1 MAKDEKGHEQIRELS
16 TRAWLRSYMARGMRR
31 VPTYYN
37 DLFEVIGKE
46 PGHVIGS
53 TACLG
58 GTLATQILN
67 AKTDSSLVPKIYNW
81 IRRMNDLFGY
91 GNFFFEM
98 QPSRNKDQIYV
109 NQRLFELSEE
119 LDIPYIITTDSHY
132 LKKEDR
138 TVHKAYLNAQNG
150 DREVDDFYSTTYMMN
165 TDELESYFSY
175 FSAEQLEKAYQN
187 ILKIKESCEDFTLLK
202 PLRIPELIWYQYP
215 KKEEEYLF
223 YKEKIPYLETFYNS
237 DYFGDNH
244 LVWAIIDGIK
254 NRKGLQTK
262 EAYEEINVCLDDTW
276 RSSIKNKAHWSA
288 YYLNLQKNIDLCWEA
303 GSLVGPGRGSGAGF
317 ILFYVLGITQI
328 NPLLEETR
336 VFHWRFLNPDRA
348 SVLDC
353 DTDIE
358 GGRRAQVLQKF
369 RDFYGEDRV
378 SNVATFK
385 TEKSKS
391 AILTACRGLKID
403 VDVASYLASLIPSDR
418 GQLRSLSQCMYGDED
433 KGFKP
438 IKQFVFEMTE
448 NYPEVW
454 NVASKIEGLICGI
467 GVHAGGII
475 FVDEPFTKST
485 ALMRAPDG
493 TIITAFELH
502 DCEKCS
508 LIKID
513 MLSIE
518 ALDKIHNELDLLV
531 EYNYIK
537 PEKTLKETYEKVIG
551 IYNLERVA
559 PKMWEMV
566 WEHKITSLFQMEKQ
580 SGINGIALTHPKS
593 VKELAVLNSVI
604 RLMAPEKGAEQPL
617 DMWAR
622 YRSNINDWKREMT
635 LYGLSQ
641 DNIDWLM
648 SHDAITDGICES
660 QEGMMQLL
668 QEERLGGNTLT
679 FADKCRK
686 AIAKKVGKLFDE
698 CEKAYF
704 ENAQKKNCDMKL
716 VHYVWDV
723 LLRVQRGYSFCRAHT
738 LSYSLVALQEMN
750 LAYRFPI
757 IFWNCACLISDS
769 GGNET
774 EDSEEDSFVENE
786 AEEFNSTVESFID
799 DDDDEEDEEESITK
813 KKKKKKQ
820 KTTNYGKISTAIGK
834 MKMANIE
841 VTSPDIN
848 RSTYTFSPDVKN
860 NIIRFGMSGITK
872 IGEDLVK
879 NIIANRPYSS
889 IQDFLSKVKINKTQ
903 MINLIKCGAF
913 DSFGKREDI
922 MEDYVNL
929 ISDTKSVLNLR
940 NMQMLINF
948 NLIPDEFDMVRRVFN
963 FNKYLKRFKVD
974 NVFLIDNIA
983 MNFIDKNFNIDNLQ
997 EDDRAESGFAI
1008 LQTKWKKIYD
1018 SYMNKIRPYIK
1029 DNNKELLD
1037 AVNNRLTAEVREKYT
1052 LGSISKWEMDSVS
1065 CYFHEH
1071 ELKNVD
1077 YSYYGFSNY
1086 FELPENPE
1094 VDTILNIRGKKIPLF
1109 KIHRICGTVL
1119 DRDKIKKTITLLTRE
1134 GVVTVKIFGDV
1145 FNHYDRQISERG
1157 ADGKKHVI
1165 QKSFFSRGNKII
1177 VTGIKRE
1184 DSFQGKKYKST
1195 PYHLVELIKDIKSD
1209 GTLITEERLEV
1220 D

>member
-98 QPSRNKDQIYV
+98 QPSHNKDQIYV

-175 FSAEQLEKAYQN
+175 FSDEQLEKAYQN

-237 DYFGDNH
+237 DYFGDRH

-391 AILTACRGLKID
+391 AILTACRGLKVD

-716 VHYVWDV
+716 VHYVWDI

-889 IQDFLSKVKINKTQ
+889 IRDFLSKVKINKTQ

-922 MEDYVNL
+922 MEDYVSL

-1052 LGSISKWEMDSVS
+1052 LGSISKWEMDSVP

-1119 DRDKIKKTITLLTRE
+1119 DRDKLKKTITLLTRE

-1195 PYHLVELIKDIKSD
+1195 PYHLVELIKDIESD
-1209 GTLITEERLEV
+1209 GTLITEERLEI

>member
-1 MAKDEKGHEQIRELS
+1 MAKDTIGHEQIRELS
-16 TRAWLRSYMARGMRR
+16 TRAWLRSYLARGMRR

-37 DLFEVIGKE
+37 DLFEVIGKN

-58 GTLATQILN
+58 GVLATQLLKE
-67 AKTDSSLVPKIYNW
+67 KTDETLNPKIYNW
-81 IRRMNDLFGY
+81 IRQINDLFGT

-98 QPSRNKDQIYV
+98 QPSYNKEQIYV

-119 LDIPYIITTDSHY
+119 LAIPYIITTDSHY

-138 TVHKAYLNAQNG
+138 IVHKAYLNAQNG
-150 DREVDDFYSTTYMMN
+150 DREVDDFYATTYMMN
-165 TDELESYFSY
+165 TDELESYFDY
-175 FSAEQLEKAYQN
+175 FTNEQLEKAYRN

-237 DYFGDNH
+237 DYFGDKH

-254 NRKGLQTK
+254 NRRGLQTE
-262 EAYEEINVCLDDTW
+262 EAYKEINTCLDDTW

-317 ILFYVLGITQI
+317 ILLYVLGITQI
-328 NPLLEETR
+328 NPILEETQ
-336 VFHWRFLNPDRA
+336 VFHWRFLNPERA
-348 SVLDC
+348 SVLDV

-403 VDVASYLASLIPSDR
+403 VDIASYLASLIPSDR

-433 KGFKP
+433 KNFKP

-467 GVHAGGII
+467 GVHAGGVI

-551 IYNLERVA
+551 IYNLERTT
-559 PKMWEMV
+559 PEMWKMV
-566 WEHKITSLFQMEKQ
+566 WEHKISSLFQMEKQ

-622 YRSNINDWKREMT
+622 YRSNINDWKKEMT

-686 AIAKKVGKLFDE
+686 AIAKKQGKLFDE
-698 CEKAYF
+698 CEKTYF
-704 ENAQKKNCDMKL
+704 ENAQEKKCDMKL
-716 VHYVWDV
+716 VHYVWDI
-723 LLRVQRGYSFCRAHT
+723 LLRVQRG
-738 LSYSLVALQEMN
+738 
-750 LAYRFPI
+750 
-757 IFWNCACLISDS
+757 
-769 GGNET
+769 
-774 EDSEEDSFVENE
+774 
-786 AEEFNSTVESFID
+786 
-799 DDDDEEDEEESITK
+799 
-813 KKKKKKQ
+813 
-820 KTTNYGKISTAIGK
+820 
-834 MKMANIE
+834 
-841 VTSPDIN
+841 
-848 RSTYTFSPDVKN
+848 
-860 NIIRFGMSGITK
+860 
-872 IGEDLVK
+872 
-879 NIIANRPYSS
+879 
-889 IQDFLSKVKINKTQ
+889 
-903 MINLIKCGAF
+903 
-913 DSFGKREDI
+913 
-922 MEDYVNL
+922 
-929 ISDTKSVLNLR
+929 
-940 NMQMLINF
+940 
-948 NLIPDEFDMVRRVFN
+948 
-963 FNKYLKRFKVD
+963 
-974 NVFLIDNIA
+974 
-983 MNFIDKNFNIDNLQ
+983 
-997 EDDRAESGFAI
+997 
-1008 LQTKWKKIYD
+1008 
-1018 SYMNKIRPYIK
+1018 
-1029 DNNKELLD
+1029 
-1037 AVNNRLTAEVREKYT
+1037 
-1052 LGSISKWEMDSVS
+1052 
-1065 CYFHEH
+1065 
-1071 ELKNVD
+1071 
-1077 YSYYGFSNY
+1077 
-1086 FELPENPE
+1086 
-1094 VDTILNIRGKKIPLF
+1094 
-1109 KIHRICGTVL
+1109 
-1119 DRDKIKKTITLLTRE
+1119 
-1134 GVVTVKIFGDV
+1134 
-1145 FNHYDRQISERG
+1145 
-1157 ADGKKHVI
+1157 
-1165 QKSFFSRGNKII
+1165 
-1177 VTGIKRE
+1177 
-1184 DSFQGKKYKST
+1184 
-1195 PYHLVELIKDIKSD
+1195 
-1209 GTLITEERLEV
+1209 
-1220 D
+1220 

>member
-1 MAKDEKGHEQIRELS
+1 
-16 TRAWLRSYMARGMRR
+16 MRR

-37 DLFEVIGKE
+37 DLFEVIGKN

-58 GTLATQILN
+58 GVLATQLLKEKTAETLN
-67 AKTDSSLVPKIYNW
+67 PKIYNW
-81 IRRMNDLFGY
+81 IRQINDLFGT

-98 QPSRNKDQIYV
+98 QPSYNKEQIYV

-119 LDIPYIITTDSHY
+119 LAIPYIITTDSHY

-138 TVHKAYLNAQNG
+138 IVHKAYLNAQNG
-150 DREVDDFYSTTYMMN
+150 DREVDDFYATTYMMN
-165 TDELESYFSY
+165 TEELESYFSY
-175 FSAEQLEKAYQN
+175 FSAEQLKKAYQN
-187 ILKIKESCEDFTLLK
+187 ILKIKESCQDFTLFK
-202 PLRIPELIWYQYP
+202 PLRIPELMWYQYP
-215 KKEEEYLF
+215 QEEEEYFF

-237 DYFGDNH
+237 DYFGDRR

-254 NRKGLQTK
+254 NRRGLQTE
-262 EAYEEINVCLDDTW
+262 EAYKEINVCLDDTW

-317 ILFYVLGITQI
+317 ILLYVLGITQI
-328 NPLLEETR
+328 NPLLEETQ
-336 VFHWRFLNPDRA
+336 VFHWRFLNPERA

-358 GGRRAQVLQKF
+358 GSRRAQVLQKF

-403 VDVASYLASLIPSDR
+403 VDIASYLASLIPSDR
-418 GQLRSLSQCMYGDED
+418 GQLRSLSQCMNGDED

-467 GVHAGGII
+467 GVHAGGVI
-475 FVDEPFTKST
+475 FVDESFTKST

-531 EYNYIK
+531 EYNYVK

-551 IYNLERVA
+551 IYNLERTT
-559 PKMWEMV
+559 PEMWKMV
-566 WEHKITSLFQMEKQ
+566 WEHKISSLFQMEKQ

-622 YRSNINDWKREMT
+622 YRSNIDDWKKEMI

-648 SHDAITDGICES
+648 SHGAITDGICES

-668 QEERLGGNTLT
+668 QEERLGGNDLT

-698 CEKAYF
+698 CEKTYF
-704 ENAQKKNCDMKL
+704 ENAQEKKCDMKL
-716 VHYVWDV
+716 VHYVWDI

-774 EDSEEDSFVENE
+774 EDNEENFAVENE
-786 AEEFNSTVESFID
+786 MEEFNSTAESFTND
-799 DDDDEEDEEESITK
+799 DSDEEDEDEEESIAE

-848 RSTYTFSPDVKN
+848 KSTYTFSPDVEN
-860 NIIRFGMSGITK
+860 NIIRFGMNGITK

-879 NIIANRPYSS
+879 NIITNRPYFS

-913 DSFGKREDI
+913 DFFGKREDI

-948 NLIPDEFDMVRRVFN
+948 NLIPDDLDMVRRVFN
-963 FNKYLKRFKVD
+963 FNKYLKKFKVD

-1029 DNNKELLD
+1029 DHNKELLD

-1119 DRDKIKKTITLLTRE
+1119 DRDKLKKTITLLTRE
-1134 GVVTVKIFGDV
+1134 GVVTVRIFGDV

-1157 ADGKKHVI
+1157 ADGKKHVV

>member
-1 MAKDEKGHEQIRELS
+1 
-16 TRAWLRSYMARGMRR
+16 MRR

-37 DLFEVIGKE
+37 DLFEVIGKN

-58 GTLATQILN
+58 GVLATQLLKE
-67 AKTDSSLVPKIYNW
+67 KTDETLNPKIYNW
-81 IRRMNDLFGY
+81 IRQINDLFGT

-98 QPSRNKDQIYV
+98 QPSYNKEQIYV

-119 LDIPYIITTDSHY
+119 LAIPYIITTDSHY

-138 TVHKAYLNAQNG
+138 IVHKAYLNAQNG
-150 DREVDDFYSTTYMMN
+150 DREVDDFYATTYMMN
-165 TDELESYFSY
+165 TEELESYFSY
-175 FSAEQLEKAYQN
+175 FSAEQLKKAYQN
-187 ILKIKESCEDFTLLK
+187 ILKIKESCQDFTLLK
-202 PLRIPELIWYQYP
+202 PLRIPELMWYQYSQE
-215 KKEEEYLF
+215 EEEYFF

-237 DYFGDNH
+237 DYFGDRR

-254 NRKGLQTK
+254 NRRGLQTE
-262 EAYEEINVCLDDTW
+262 EAYKEIDVCLDDTW

-317 ILFYVLGITQI
+317 ILLYVLGITQI
-328 NPLLEETR
+328 NPLLEETQ
-336 VFHWRFLNPDRA
+336 VFHWRFLNPERA

-358 GGRRAQVLQKF
+358 GSRRAQVLQKF

-403 VDVASYLASLIPSDR
+403 VDIASYLASLIPSDR
-418 GQLRSLSQCMYGDED
+418 GQLRSLSQCMNGDED

-467 GVHAGGII
+467 GVHAGGVI
-475 FVDEPFTKST
+475 FVDESFTKST

-551 IYNLERVA
+551 IYNLERTT
-559 PKMWEMV
+559 PEMWKMV
-566 WEHKITSLFQMEKQ
+566 WEHKISSLFQMEKQ

-622 YRSNINDWKREMT
+622 YRSNIDDWKKEMI

-648 SHDAITDGICES
+648 SHGAITDGICES

-668 QEERLGGNTLT
+668 QEERLGGNDLT

-698 CEKAYF
+698 CEKTYF
-704 ENAQKKNCDMKL
+704 ENAQEKKCDMKL
-716 VHYVWDV
+716 VHYVWDI

-774 EDSEEDSFVENE
+774 EDNEENFAVENE
-786 AEEFNSTVESFID
+786 MEEFNSTAESFTND
-799 DDDDEEDEEESITK
+799 DSDDEDEDEEEGIAEKK

-848 RSTYTFSPDVKN
+848 KSTYTFSPDVEN
-860 NIIRFGMSGITK
+860 NIIRFGMNGITK

-879 NIIANRPYSS
+879 NIITNRPYSS

-948 NLIPDEFDMVRRVFN
+948 NLIPDDFDMVRRVFN
-963 FNKYLKRFKVD
+963 FNKYLKKFKVD

-997 EDDRAESGFAI
+997 EDNRSESGFAI

-1029 DNNKELLD
+1029 DHNKELLD

-1094 VDTILNIRGKKIPLF
+1094 VDTVLNIRGKKIPLF

-1119 DRDKIKKTITLLTRE
+1119 DRDKLKKTITLLTRE
-1134 GVVTVKIFGDV
+1134 GVVTVRIFGDV

-1157 ADGKKHVI
+1157 ADGKKHVV

>member
-98 QPSRNKDQIYV
+98 QPSHNKDQIYV

-237 DYFGDNH
+237 DYFGDRH

-622 YRSNINDWKREMT
+622 YRSNINDWKKEMT

-786 AEEFNSTVESFID
+786 VEEFNSTVESFID

-889 IQDFLSKVKINKTQ
+889 IRDFLSKVKINKTQ

-922 MEDYVNL
+922 MEDYVSL

-963 FNKYLKRFKVD
+963 FNKYLKRFKID

-1119 DRDKIKKTITLLTRE
+1119 DRDKQKKTITLLTRE

-1209 GTLITEERLEV
+1209 GTLITEERLEI

>member
-1 MAKDEKGHEQIRELS
+1 
-16 TRAWLRSYMARGMRR
+16 MRR

-37 DLFEVIGKE
+37 DLFEVIGKN

-58 GTLATQILN
+58 GVLATQLLKE
-67 AKTDSSLVPKIYNW
+67 KTDETLNPKIYNW
-81 IRRMNDLFGY
+81 IRQINDLFGT

-98 QPSRNKDQIYV
+98 QPSYNKEQIYV

-119 LDIPYIITTDSHY
+119 LAIPYIITTDSHY

-138 TVHKAYLNAQNG
+138 IVHKAYLNAQNG
-150 DREVDDFYSTTYMMN
+150 DREVDDFYATTYMMN
-165 TDELESYFSY
+165 TEELESYFSY
-175 FSAEQLEKAYQN
+175 FSAEQLKKAYQN
-187 ILKIKESCEDFTLLK
+187 ILKIKESCQDFTLLK
-202 PLRIPELIWYQYP
+202 PLRIPELMWYQYP
-215 KKEEEYLF
+215 QEEEEYFF

-237 DYFGDNH
+237 DYFGDRR

-254 NRKGLQTK
+254 NRRGLQTE
-262 EAYEEINVCLDDTW
+262 EAYKEINVCLDDTW

-317 ILFYVLGITQI
+317 ILLYVLGITQI
-328 NPLLEETR
+328 NPLLEETQ
-336 VFHWRFLNPDRA
+336 VFHWRFLNPERA

-358 GGRRAQVLQKF
+358 GSRRAQVLQKF

-403 VDVASYLASLIPSDR
+403 VDIASYLASLIPSDR
-418 GQLRSLSQCMYGDED
+418 GQLRSLSQCMNGDED

-467 GVHAGGII
+467 GVHAGGVI
-475 FVDEPFTKST
+475 FVDESFTKST

-531 EYNYIK
+531 EYNYVK

-551 IYNLERVA
+551 IYNLERTT
-559 PKMWEMV
+559 PEMWKMV
-566 WEHKITSLFQMEKQ
+566 WEHKISSLFQMEKQ

-622 YRSNINDWKREMT
+622 YRSNIDDWKKEMI

-648 SHDAITDGICES
+648 SHGAITDGICES

-668 QEERLGGNTLT
+668 QEERLGGNDLT

-698 CEKAYF
+698 CEKTYF
-704 ENAQKKNCDMKL
+704 ENAQEKKCDMKL
-716 VHYVWDV
+716 VHYVWDI

-774 EDSEEDSFVENE
+774 EDNEENFAVENE
-786 AEEFNSTVESFID
+786 MEEFNSTAESFTND
-799 DDDDEEDEEESITK
+799 DSDEEDEDEEESIAE

-848 RSTYTFSPDVKN
+848 KSTYTFSPDVEN
-860 NIIRFGMSGITK
+860 NIIRFGMNGITK

-879 NIIANRPYSS
+879 NIITNRPYFS

-913 DSFGKREDI
+913 DFFGKREDI

-948 NLIPDEFDMVRRVFN
+948 NLIPDDLDMVRRVFN
-963 FNKYLKRFKVD
+963 FNKYLKKFKVD

-1029 DNNKELLD
+1029 DHNKELLD

-1119 DRDKIKKTITLLTRE
+1119 DRDKLKKTITLLTRE
-1134 GVVTVKIFGDV
+1134 GVVTVRIFGDV

-1157 ADGKKHVI
+1157 ADGKKYVV

>member
-1 MAKDEKGHEQIRELS
+1 
-16 TRAWLRSYMARGMRR
+16 MARGMRR

-46 PGHVIGS
+46 PGHIIGS

-58 GTLATQILN
+58 GTLATQLLKE
-67 AKTDSSLVPKIYNW
+67 KTDNSLVPKIYNW
-81 IRRMNDLFGY
+81 IQQMNNLFGR

-98 QPSRNKDQIYV
+98 QPSHNKEQIYV

-138 TVHKAYLNAQNG
+138 IVHKAYLNAQNG
-150 DREVDDFYSTTYMMN
+150 DREVDDFYATTYMMN
-165 TDELESYFSY
+165 TDELESYFDY
-175 FSAEQLEKAYQN
+175 FTNEQLEKAYRN

-237 DYFGDNH
+237 DYFGDKH

-254 NRKGLQTK
+254 NRRGLQTE
-262 EAYEEINVCLDDTW
+262 EAYKEINTCLDDTW
-276 RSSIKNKAHWSA
+276 RSSIKNKTHWSA

-317 ILFYVLGITQI
+317 ILLYVLGITQI
-328 NPLLEETR
+328 NPILEEAQ
-336 VFHWRFLNPDRA
+336 VFHWRFLNPERA
-348 SVLDC
+348 SVLDV

-403 VDVASYLASLIPSDR
+403 VDIASYLASLIPSDR

-433 KGFKP
+433 KNFKP

-467 GVHAGGII
+467 GVHAGGVI
-475 FVDEPFTKST
+475 FVDEPFTKSS

-531 EYNYIK
+531 EYNYVK

-551 IYNLERVA
+551 IYNLERIA
-559 PKMWEMV
+559 PEMWKMV

-593 VKELAVLNSVI
+593 VEELAVLNSVI

-622 YRSNINDWKREMT
+622 YRSNINDWEKEMT

-648 SHDAITDGICES
+648 SHGAITDGICES

-686 AIAKKVGKLFDE
+686 AIAKKQGKLFDE

-704 ENAQKKNCDMKL
+704 ENAQEKKCDMKL
-716 VHYVWDV
+716 VHYVWDI
-723 LLRVQRGYSFCRAHT
+723 LLRVQRGYSFCKAHT

-774 EDSEEDSFVENE
+774 EENDNDLVIENE
-786 AEEFNSTVESFID
+786 VEEFNSTIESFV
-799 DDDDEEDEEESITK
+799 DEEDEEDEDDEEENIT
-813 KKKKKKQ
+813 KKKKKQ

-848 RSTYTFSPDVKN
+848 KSKYTFSPDVES

-872 IGEDLVK
+872 VGEDLVK
-879 NIIANRPYSS
+879 NIITNRPYTS
-889 IQDFLSKVKINKTQ
+889 ISDFLSKVKINKPQ
-903 MINLIKCGAF
+903 MVNLIKCGAF

-948 NLIPDEFDMVRRVFN
+948 NLIPDDFDMVRRVFN
-963 FNKYLKRFKVD
+963 FNKYLKKFKVD

-997 EDDRAESGFAI
+997 EDNRSESGFAI

-1029 DNNKELLD
+1029 DHNKELLD

-1094 VDTILNIRGKKIPLF
+1094 VDTVLNIRGKKIPLF

-1119 DRDKIKKTITLLTRE
+1119 DRDKLKKTITLLTRE
-1134 GVVTVKIFGDV
+1134 GVVTVRIFGDV

-1157 ADGKKHVI
+1157 ADGKKHVV
-1165 QKSFFSRGNKII
+1165 QKSFFSKGNKII

>member
-1 MAKDEKGHEQIRELS
+1 
-16 TRAWLRSYMARGMRR
+16 MRR

-37 DLFEVIGKE
+37 DLFEVIGKN

-58 GTLATQILN
+58 GVLATQLLKE
-67 AKTDSSLVPKIYNW
+67 KTDETLNPKIYNW
-81 IRRMNDLFGY
+81 IRQINDLFGT

-98 QPSRNKDQIYV
+98 QPSYNKEQIYV

-119 LDIPYIITTDSHY
+119 LAIPYIITTDSHY

-138 TVHKAYLNAQNG
+138 IVHKAYLNAQNG
-150 DREVDDFYSTTYMMN
+150 DREVDDFYATTYMMN
-165 TDELESYFSY
+165 TEELESYFSY
-175 FSAEQLEKAYQN
+175 FSAEQLKKAYQN
-187 ILKIKESCEDFTLLK
+187 ILKIKESCQDFTLFK
-202 PLRIPELIWYQYP
+202 PLRIPELMWYQYP
-215 KKEEEYLF
+215 QEEEEYFF

-237 DYFGDNH
+237 DYFGDRR

-254 NRKGLQTK
+254 NRRGLQTE
-262 EAYEEINVCLDDTW
+262 EAYKEINVCLDDTW

-317 ILFYVLGITQI
+317 ILLYVLGITQI
-328 NPLLEETR
+328 NPLLEETQ
-336 VFHWRFLNPDRA
+336 VFHWRFLNPERA

-358 GGRRAQVLQKF
+358 GSRRAQVLQKF

-403 VDVASYLASLIPSDR
+403 VDIASYLASLIPSDR
-418 GQLRSLSQCMYGDED
+418 GQLRSLSQCMNGDED

-467 GVHAGGII
+467 GVHAGGVI
-475 FVDEPFTKST
+475 FVDESFTKST

-531 EYNYIK
+531 EYNYVK

-551 IYNLERVA
+551 IYNLERTT
-559 PKMWEMV
+559 PEMWKMV
-566 WEHKITSLFQMEKQ
+566 WEHKISSLFQMEKQ

-622 YRSNINDWKREMT
+622 YRSNIDDWKKEMI

-648 SHDAITDGICES
+648 SHGAITDGICES

-668 QEERLGGNTLT
+668 QEERLGGNDLT

-698 CEKAYF
+698 CEKTYF
-704 ENAQKKNCDMKL
+704 ENAQEKKCDMKL
-716 VHYVWDV
+716 VHYVWDI

-774 EDSEEDSFVENE
+774 EDNEENFAIENE
-786 AEEFNSTVESFID
+786 MEEFNSTAESFTND
-799 DDDDEEDEEESITK
+799 DSDEEDEDEEESTAE

-848 RSTYTFSPDVKN
+848 KSTYTFSPDVENK
-860 NIIRFGMSGITK
+860 IIRFGMNGITK

-879 NIIANRPYSS
+879 NIITNRPYFS

-948 NLIPDEFDMVRRVFN
+948 NLIPDDFDMVRRVFN
-963 FNKYLKRFKVD
+963 FNKYLKKFKVD

-1029 DNNKELLD
+1029 DHNKELLD

-1119 DRDKIKKTITLLTRE
+1119 DRDKLKKTITLLTRE
-1134 GVVTVKIFGDV
+1134 GVVTVRIFGDV

-1209 GTLITEERLEV
+1209 GTLITEERLEA

>member
-1 MAKDEKGHEQIRELS
+1 MIQGNEIYLCRNGLNTSNFKAGQDKYYHFILLAKDEKGHEQIRELS

-81 IRRMNDLFGY
+81 IRQMNDLFGY

-98 QPSRNKDQIYV
+98 QPSYNKDQIYV
-109 NQRLFELSEE
+109 NQRLFEFSEE

-132 LKKEDR
+132 LKREDR

-150 DREVDDFYSTTYMMN
+150 DREVDDFYATTYMMN

-215 KKEEEYLF
+215 RKEEEYLF

-237 DYFGDNH
+237 DYFGDKH

-317 ILFYVLGITQI
+317 ILLYVLGITQI

-467 GVHAGGII
+467 GVHAGGVI

-551 IYNLERVA
+551 IYNLERIA

-566 WEHKITSLFQMEKQ
+566 WKHKITSLFQMEKQ

-622 YRSNINDWKREMT
+622 YRSNINDWKREMA

-648 SHDAITDGICES
+648 SHEAITDGICES

-668 QEERLGGNTLT
+668 QEEKLGGNTLT

-704 ENAQKKNCDMKL
+704 ENAQEKKCDMKL
-716 VHYVWDV
+716 VHYVWDI
-723 LLRVQRGYSFCRAHT
+723 LLRVQRG
-738 LSYSLVALQEMN
+738 
-750 LAYRFPI
+750 
-757 IFWNCACLISDS
+757 
-769 GGNET
+769 
-774 EDSEEDSFVENE
+774 
-786 AEEFNSTVESFID
+786 
-799 DDDDEEDEEESITK
+799 
-813 KKKKKKQ
+813 
-820 KTTNYGKISTAIGK
+820 
-834 MKMANIE
+834 
-841 VTSPDIN
+841 
-848 RSTYTFSPDVKN
+848 
-860 NIIRFGMSGITK
+860 
-872 IGEDLVK
+872 
-879 NIIANRPYSS
+879 
-889 IQDFLSKVKINKTQ
+889 
-903 MINLIKCGAF
+903 
-913 DSFGKREDI
+913 
-922 MEDYVNL
+922 
-929 ISDTKSVLNLR
+929 
-940 NMQMLINF
+940 
-948 NLIPDEFDMVRRVFN
+948 
-963 FNKYLKRFKVD
+963 
-974 NVFLIDNIA
+974 
-983 MNFIDKNFNIDNLQ
+983 
-997 EDDRAESGFAI
+997 
-1008 LQTKWKKIYD
+1008 
-1018 SYMNKIRPYIK
+1018 
-1029 DNNKELLD
+1029 
-1037 AVNNRLTAEVREKYT
+1037 
-1052 LGSISKWEMDSVS
+1052 
-1065 CYFHEH
+1065 
-1071 ELKNVD
+1071 
-1077 YSYYGFSNY
+1077 
-1086 FELPENPE
+1086 
-1094 VDTILNIRGKKIPLF
+1094 
-1109 KIHRICGTVL
+1109 
-1119 DRDKIKKTITLLTRE
+1119 
-1134 GVVTVKIFGDV
+1134 
-1145 FNHYDRQISERG
+1145 
-1157 ADGKKHVI
+1157 
-1165 QKSFFSRGNKII
+1165 
-1177 VTGIKRE
+1177 
-1184 DSFQGKKYKST
+1184 
-1195 PYHLVELIKDIKSD
+1195 
-1209 GTLITEERLEV
+1209 
-1220 D
+1220 